1 MKSSEVERLPLG
13 ELVRI
18 KMAQL
23 LDRLGRHRAPDLY
36 HRVLEEVERALLG
49 EVMGRVDGRQSEA
62 SKILGIHRNTL
73 RLRLKTL
80 NLAPPR
86 PPRRHAS

>member
-1 MKSSEVERLPLG
+1 MNSSEVERLPLG
-13 ELVRI
+13 ALVRI

-36 HRVLEEVERALLG
+36 RRVLEEVERALLE
-49 EVMGRVDGRQSEA
+49 EVMGRANGSQTEA

-80 NLAPPR
+80 NLAPAR
-86 PPRRHAS
+86 PHRRHAT

>member
-1 MKSSEVERLPLG
+1 MTPSEVERLPLG

-36 HRVLEEVERALLG
+36 RRVLEEVERALLE
-49 EVMGRVDGRQSEA
+49 EVMGRTSGCQTEA
-62 SKILGIHRNTL
+62 SEILGIHRNTL

-80 NLAPPR
+80 NLAR
-86 PPRRHAS
+86 SRAPRRRET